1 MTSVRKIEANRR
13 NSRKSCGPRTA
24 AGKSIASRNA
34 LRHGLAVITHGQT
47 MPGPEVEQ
55 FARALCGGDDDP
67 VLFAKAVQIA
77 QNQMTLRDVRAYQV
91 YVIERLREPYEV
103 PFAKKDNC
111 LELAT
116 GRSMEG
122 WLAVWEIKKQLPAVL
137 EKYREQM
144 GLANVPAPQDPAP
157 WTNELVLDDE
167 TLHFYKV
174 TDWARLGDADMI
186 VPIKLKARVEEAE
199 VDETIRELA
208 RKRLEERER
217 DEFEALEAA
226 VLDLIRLGRYE
237 RRAWSRQKRAIQ
249 EFMRIKV
256 AGKAVQDT
264 AKRGVM

>member
-34 LRHGLAVITHGQT
+34 FRHGLAAMTHRQT
-47 MPGPEVEQ
+47 VSGPEIVQ
-55 FARALCGGDDDP
+55 FARALCGADNDP

-77 QNQMTLRDVRAYQV
+77 QNEMTLRDVRAHQV

-103 PFAKKDNC
+103 PFAKKDNS
-111 LELAT
+111 LELAEW
-116 GRSMEG
+116 RSMAG
-122 WLAVWEIKKQLPAVL
+122 QLALREIKMQLPAVL
-137 EKYREQM
+137 EKYRERM
-144 GLANVPAPQDPAP
+144 GLANVPTPQDPAP
-157 WTNELVLDDE
+157 WTKELDLDAE

-174 TDWARLGDADMI
+174 TDWARLDDCDMI
-186 VPIKLKARVEEAE
+186 VPIKLKALVEEAE

-217 DEFEALEAA
+217 DEFEALKAA

-237 RRAWSRQKRAIQ
+237 RRAWSRQKRAIRD
-249 EFMRIKV
+249 FMKVKV
-256 AGKAVQDT
+256 ASKVGAVE
-264 AKRGVM
+264 KGVV